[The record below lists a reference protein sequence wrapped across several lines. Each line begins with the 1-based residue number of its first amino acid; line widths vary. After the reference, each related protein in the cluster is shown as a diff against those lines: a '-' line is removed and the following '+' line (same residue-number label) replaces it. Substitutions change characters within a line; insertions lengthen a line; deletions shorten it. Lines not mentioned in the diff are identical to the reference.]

1 MLHTSTTFYI
11 ALSLA
16 KGIGTQTFRHLIGA
30 MGSVEAIFESRDA
43 LHRAMPRLSERLL
56 DALYDPQLIQE
67 ARRIVDHCQR
77 LDIRVLCLGQAGYPS
92 RLAQLTDAPIVLYVR
107 GAFDS
112 WDERYMLSVVGTRNV
127 TTYGAQ
133 CVERLL
139 GEVAELLPSLVVVSG
154 LAYGVDIA
162 AHRKALQLGLPTLA
176 VLAHG
181 LDRVYPQAHL
191 ADASRLMGSG
201 ALISEYPPRVGAER
215 YHFVSRNRIIAAL
228 SASILVVEAGLKSG
242 SLITAELAASY
253 DRTVLAVPGRIT
265 DRYSEGCNKMI
276 TEFKARLVASGS
288 DIIHSSG
295 WTPQGQIE
303 QTELNFATDS
313 LPDHP
318 LLRILSE
325 QGALHQNDLLLASGM
340 SLQEM
345 SAQLFELE
353 LDGHVRALP
362 GGLYALV

>member
-1 MLHTSTTFYI
+1 MQISNVTLYI

-16 KGIGTQTFRHLIGA
+16 KGVGTQTLRHMLGA
-30 MGSVEAIFESRDA
+30 MGSVQAIFSSRDA
-43 LHRAMPRLSERLL
+43 LRRAMPRLSERLL
-56 DALYDPQLIQE
+56 DVLYDSQLIQE
-67 ARRIVDHCQR
+67 AHRIADHCQR
-77 LDIRVLCLGQAGYPS
+77 LDIRVLCLGEEGYPS

-107 GAFDS
+107 GGFDR
-112 WDERYMLSVVGTRNV
+112 WEERHMLSVVGTRHV
-127 TTYGAQ
+127 TPYGAQ

-139 GEVAELLPSLVVVSG
+139 GEVAEVLPNLVVVSG

-162 AHRKALQLGLPTLA
+162 AHRRALDLGLPTLA

-181 LDRVYPQAHL
+181 LDRIYPQVHG
-191 ADASRLMGSG
+191 ADASRIAQAG
-201 ALISEYPPRVGAER
+201 ALLSEYPPGVGAER
-215 YHFVSRNRIIAAL
+215 YHFVSRNRLIAAL
-228 SASILVVEAGLKSG
+228 SSSTLVVEAGLKSG

-253 DRTVLAVPGRIT
+253 DRTVLAVPGRIS

-276 TEFKARLVASGS
+276 TEFKARLVASGA
-288 DIIHSSG
+288 DIIQTSG
-295 WTPQGQIE
+295 WTPQV
-303 QTELNFATDS
+303 QTVQLELNFASDP

-318 LLRILSE
+318 LLRILTE

-340 SLQEM
+340 SMSEM

>member
-1 MLHTSTTFYI
+1 MLHSPTTLYI

-16 KGIGTQTFRHLIGA
+16 KGIGTQTLRHLLEV

-43 LHRAMPRLSERLL
+43 LRRAMPRLPERLL
-56 DALYDPQLIQE
+56 EAIYDPTLMQQ
-67 ARRIVDHCQR
+67 ARRIADHCQR
-77 LDIRVLCLGQAGYPS
+77 LDLRVLCLGQAGYPI

-107 GAFDS
+107 GPFDR
-112 WDERYMLSVVGTRNV
+112 WEERYMLSVVGTRNV
-127 TTYGAQ
+127 TPYGAQ

-139 GEVAELLPSLVVVSG
+139 GEVAEVLPSLVVVSG
-154 LAYGVDIA
+154 MAYGIDIA
-162 AHRKALQLGLPTLA
+162 AHRRALDLGVPTLG
-176 VLAHG
+176 VMAHG
-181 LDRVYPQAHL
+181 LDKVYPQAHWS
-191 ADASRLMGSG
+191 DASRMMTSG
-201 ALISEYPPRVGAER
+201 AIISEYAPGVGAER
-215 YHFVSRNRIIAAL
+215 YHFVSRNRLIAAL
-228 SASILVVEAGLKSG
+228 STSILVVEAGLKSG

-276 TEFKARLVASGS
+276 TEFKARLVASGA
-288 DIIHSSG
+288 DIIHTSG
-295 WTPQGQIE
+295 WTPQVQAE
-303 QTELNFATDS
+303 QMELNFATDTS
-313 LPDHP
+313 PDHP

-340 SLQEM
+340 SLPEM

-362 GGLYALV
+362 GGLYALA